1 VKRRAVEGGEGSED
15 GGLAGAVNVEGLLAW
30 IIVVAHWKTTE
41 GEVEL
46 SMSKMA
52 PM

>member
-15 GGLAGAVNVEGLLAW
+15 GGLVGVVNEEGLRAW
-30 IIVVAHWKTTE
+30 MIVVAHWKTTE

-46 SMSKMA
+46 SMSKIA

>member
-1 VKRRAVEGGEGSED
+1 VKRRAVEGGDGSED
-15 GGLAGAVNVEGLLAW
+15 IGLAGVVNVEGLRAW
-30 IIVVAHWKTTE
+30 MIVVAHWKTTE

-46 SMSKMA
+46 SMSKIA